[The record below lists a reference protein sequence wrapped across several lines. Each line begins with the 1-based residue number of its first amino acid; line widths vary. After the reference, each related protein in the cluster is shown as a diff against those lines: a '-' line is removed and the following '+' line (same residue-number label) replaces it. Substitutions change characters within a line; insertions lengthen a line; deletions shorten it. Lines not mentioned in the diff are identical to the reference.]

1 MRKVAIVLVVAT
13 LLLVLGA
20 QAASASD
27 QLIHVVK
34 QGETLA
40 QIARRYGTSV
50 QAIASANGIHNPSHI
65 TVGQQLIIPTHYYPD
80 KNPPGGGG
88 WWYIV
93 HRGDTLSGIAQ
104 QYDISTEALVA
115 ANGLVDPDVLQIG
128 QVLIIPEEDST
139 AVPVDSETAP
149 TIASGTSEA
158 EDEPAPPT
166 LTPSGPPLV
175 GVARVESVSELE
187 VEALLLKNEGGTVS
201 VERWRLSGT
210 SGASFEF
217 PALTLFP
224 GGEVWIVTSTGEDT
238 PRRLYW
244 GRTEPAWSPG
254 ELITLRDADGNI
266 VDTFIVPE

>member
-1 MRKVAIVLVVAT
+1 MDSRRWGLVAIGA
-13 LLLVLGA
+13 LVLAAAVFGA
-20 QAASASD
+20 SLIWPRRREADAPSAPPATGAS
-27 QLIHVVK
+27 VVSPSPSPP
-34 QGETLA
+34 A
-40 QIARRYGTSV
+40 TSTPEPPTTYTV
-50 QAIASANGIHNPSHI
+50 QA
-65 TVGQQLIIPTHYYPD
+65 
-80 KNPPGGGG
+80 
-88 WWYIV
+88 
-93 HRGDTLSGIAQ
+93 GDTLSGIAQ

-187 VEALLLKNEGGTVS
+187 AEALLLRNEGGTVS